1 MKNSERSV
9 VARLKTILQ
18 PLSRVIALFLLA
30 LVITL
35 LNPNFLKA
43 ANIVNVLRQAAPQII
58 MATGMTCVL
67 LTGGIDLSVGS
78 VMTLASVVAA
88 YFLTQKPSLPWPI
101 AALAGLGIGVCTGL
115 INGLIVAKVKL
126 QPPLATYGMLWIAR
140 GLSFAIMGAS
150 PFFGF
155 PAGFRYLG
163 RGVWAGLPF
172 PIWIMVFVVVLMFL
186 LLRFTTTGRKIYA
199 VGANPKAAE
208 ASGIRNNRV
217 ILVAYVLSGLLAA
230 CAGLLLTARMN
241 AVDQNLGEPYLL
253 PAIASPVMGG
263 TSMYGGEGTVGG
275 SVIGAL
281 IMVVLLNGMNLLNL
295 SSLWQQ
301 FALGIV
307 VVLAVWF
314 DVSMKRHAN

>member
-1 MKNSERSV
+1 MKNGERSTMT
-9 VARLKTILQ
+9 RLKAVLQ

-43 ANIVNVLRQAAPQII
+43 ANIINVLRQAAPQII

-78 VMTLASVVAA
+78 VMTLASVVTA
-88 YFLTQKPSLPWPI
+88 YFLTQKPGLPWPI
-101 AALAGLGIGVCTGL
+101 AVLAGLGVGACAGL

-155 PAGFRYLG
+155 PTGFRYLG
-163 RGVWAGLPF
+163 RGVWAGLPL
-172 PIWIMVFVVVLMFL
+172 PIWIMAFVVVLIFL
-186 LLRFTTTGRKIYA
+186 LLQFTITGREIYA
-199 VGANPKAAE
+199 VGANPKAAQ
-208 ASGIRNNRV
+208 ASGIKNNRV

-275 SVIGAL
+275 SVVGAL

-314 DVSMKRHAN
+314 DVSMKRRTN